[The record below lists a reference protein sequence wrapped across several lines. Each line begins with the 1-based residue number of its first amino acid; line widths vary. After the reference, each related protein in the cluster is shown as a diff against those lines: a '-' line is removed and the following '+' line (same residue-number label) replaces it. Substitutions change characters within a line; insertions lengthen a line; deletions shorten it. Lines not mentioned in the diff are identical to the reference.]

1 MDITVAQEPGRVPVT
16 VLRLK
21 GSVDASSYEQ
31 LQSRAQETINAGNR
45 NLLLD
50 LKEVPYMSSAG
61 LRAVNMI
68 FNSLNSDIPDA
79 TTREGVRTGKFK
91 SPHLKL
97 LNPTARVLQ
106 VLQMAGY
113 DMFLEIHH
121 DLKQAVA
128 SFE

>member
-31 LQSRAQETINAGNR
+31 LQSRAQETINAGSR

-68 FNSLNSDIPDA
+68 FNSLNSDIPDE

-97 LNPTARVLQ
+97 LNPTPRVLQ